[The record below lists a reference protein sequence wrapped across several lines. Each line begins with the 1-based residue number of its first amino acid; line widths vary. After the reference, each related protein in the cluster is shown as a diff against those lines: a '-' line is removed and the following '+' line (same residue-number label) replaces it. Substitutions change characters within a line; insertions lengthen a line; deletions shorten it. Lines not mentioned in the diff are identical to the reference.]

1 VRLAYSVALCVALT
15 GCGGLPLGLLG
26 GGGPNVAANT
36 QLGAE
41 NRQTA
46 VGFEERIEAG
56 RDVVQKEVEAGE
68 IDNLTITN
76 ENVPPWVL
84 LVALLGWL
92 LPTPTQMGNAIG
104 RAMLVPFR
112 RKK

>member
-1 VRLAYSVALCVALT
+1 MRLAYSAALCVALT

-41 NRQTA
+41 NRQA
-46 VGFEERIEAG
+46 GLSFESGNAG
-56 RDVVQKEVEAGE
+56 RDVVSKEVEAGE

-76 ENVPPWVL
+76 ENVPPWVFL
-84 LVALLGWL
+84 LALLGWL
-92 LPTPTQMGNAIG
+92 LPTPTQMGNALG

-112 RKK
+112 REK